1 MPPLGGPIHDGRAIG
16 FDWRRLLLCHA
27 VMNAWLTLSAAALC
41 SATLVIAA
49 ETRDTHCY
57 EMRVYYAA
65 PGKLDDLNKRF
76 RDHTLQL
83 FEKHGIENI
92 GYWVPI
98 ENSENKLIYV
108 LRYPSRDAR
117 EKSWKEFFA
126 DTDWKVAA
134 KASEANGKLVAKVES
149 YFMQA
154 TDYSPAIKPSKSG
167 ASRVFELREYTA
179 SEGNLGALDAR
190 FRDHTINLFKKHGME
205 NVAYWHLMAGQKSA
219 DRKLIYIL
227 AHKSEDAGKASF
239 GAFRQDAD
247 WIKAKEA
254 SEKSAGGSL
263 TEGGM
268 AGVKS
273 TYMRATDYSPM
284 R

>member
-1 MPPLGGPIHDGRAIG
+1 
-16 FDWRRLLLCHA
+16 
-27 VMNAWLTLSAAALC
+27 MNSWLTLSAVALC
-41 SATLVIAA
+41 ASTLLVIAA
-49 ETRDTHCY
+49 ETKDTHCY

-76 RDHTLQL
+76 RDHTLRL
-83 FEKHGIENI
+83 FEKHGIENV

-98 ENSENKLIYV
+98 DNAENKLVYV
-108 LRYPSRDAR
+108 LRYPSREAR

-126 DTDWKVAA
+126 DADWKAAA
-134 KASEANGKLVAKVES
+134 KASEANGKLVAKVETF
-149 YFMQA
+149 FMQA
-154 TDYSPAIKPSKSG
+154 TDYSPEIKISKS
-167 ASRVFELREYTA
+167 APRVFELREYIA

-190 FRDHTINLFKKHGME
+190 FRDHTLNLFKKHGME
-205 NVAYWHLMAGQKSA
+205 NVAYWRLMPEQKGA

-239 GAFRQDAD
+239 AAFRQDPD

-254 SEKSAGGSL
+254 SEKNAGGSL

-273 TYMRATDYSPM
+273 TYMQATDYSPM
-284 R
+284 K